1 MQSMLVRI
9 FLSFWLIIAIS
20 IGLAAGGGYYYAER
34 MRLAFEDYEVSDT
47 VIAASNAL
55 ETSGRPGLEAGLSDL
70 PSSYPVTVYVVDRS
84 GADVLARNVPRRIEQ
99 TIRRFSHRED
109 YRREHNRE
117 RSNLRPAR
125 PLTQLVGPDD
135 ELYTLFAIPK
145 HGAYGE
151 WMREQSRV
159 LMLLLAVIVS
169 AIVSY
174 ALARAIS
181 RPVHKLREAT
191 VSVADGHLNTRVSD
205 STTKR
210 KDEIGLLA
218 KDFNSMADTLQR
230 AAEQQV
236 ELSRNISHEL
246 RSPLARLRVGLELA
260 RRQAGDL
267 PEFSRIETE
276 AERLDSLIGQ
286 ILSYSRLETKNQD
299 DPVAIDLAELVE
311 EVVEDVRFEC
321 KSDGVQ
327 GVTVEFTQGE
337 EPLIRGFAGALRSA
351 LENVLRNAVHHS
363 PNDGVVSV
371 ALSIDGEQARIMVED
386 EGAGVAAE
394 ELAKLFE
401 PFFRTR
407 SAQAEPQLRGTG
419 LGLAIAKRAIEKHAG
434 SIGASNVTN
443 GGLRIEIVLPLSP
456 NIG

>member
-1 MQSMLVRI
+1 
-9 FLSFWLIIAIS
+9 
-20 IGLAAGGGYYYAER
+20 
-34 MRLAFEDYEVSDT
+34 MRLAFENYEVSDT

-55 ETSGRPGLEAGLSDL
+55 ESSGRPGLEAWLNDL
-70 PSSYPVTVYVVDRS
+70 PSGYPVTVFVLDRS
-84 GADVLARNVPRRIEQ
+84 GTDVLGRNVPRRIEQ

-109 YRREHNRE
+109 LRREHNRE

-125 PLTQLVGPDD
+125 PLTQLIGPDD

-145 HGAYGE
+145 HSAYGE
-151 WMREQSRV
+151 WMREQSRI
-159 LMLLLAVIVS
+159 LMLLLAVMVS

-260 RRQAGDL
+260 RRKAGDL
-267 PEFSRIETE
+267 PEFLRIETE

-286 ILSYSRLETKNQD
+286 ILSYSRLETKDHD
-299 DPVAIDLAELVE
+299 DPVAIDLAELVQ

-321 KSDGVQ
+321 RSDGVQ
-327 GVTVEFTQGE
+327 GVTVDFTLGE
-337 EPLIRGFAGALRSA
+337 EPLVRGYTGALRSA

-371 ALSIDGEQARIMVED
+371 ALSNDGERTKIIIED
-386 EGAGVAAE
+386 EGTGVAAE
-394 ELAKLFE
+394 DLAKLFE

-407 SAQAEPQLRGTG
+407 SAQAKPELHGTG

-434 SIGASNVTN
+434 SIGASNAPN
-443 GGLRIEIVLPLSP
+443 GGLRIEIMLPLGTD
-456 NIG
+456 IA